1 MKVACSKVLIA
12 FVIGALPLLSAGQNL
27 TGIWRGYFITE
38 RGENYRLEFQ
48 IKETKSHAVSG
59 VSYSYLDTRFY
70 GKSTM
75 MGMYAVGNQTFI
87 IQELRTIEVKSTT
100 GGGTCLMNYKL
111 TYDKSGREEFL
122 EGTYLGKSEDRLNPK
137 NNGTWGDC
145 GSGTV
150 FLRRVPTSDFYV
162 EPFLR
167 NLPKTNTHPPAKATP
182 KPTPPKT
189 PANAPEKKPVPP
201 AIKKPVEK
209 TTKLP
214 PVEIEPKKNEI
225 EVQKPVEAPR
235 VVVPKVT
242 RARDNE
248 LVQTYTVNSKEILIR
263 LYDNG
268 EIDNDTI
275 SLYLDGKLLLANKR
289 LSATPVTYTLT
300 MDASSPEH
308 TLIMV
313 AENMGR
319 IPPNTSLMIVQDGNK
334 RYQVSITSTEQK
346 NAMVR
351 FRYEEPKE

>member
-1 MKVACSKVLIA
+1 MKGACCRVLIA
-12 FVIGALPLLSAGQNL
+12 FVIGTLPLLSAGQDL

-38 RGENYRLEFQ
+38 GGENYRLEFQ
-48 IKETKSHAVSG
+48 IKETKSHSVSG

-167 NLPKTNTHPPAKATP
+167 NLPKGNSTPPKATP
-182 KPTPPKT
+182 KPAPKKT
-189 PANAPEKKPVPP
+189 PAKPP
-201 AIKKPVEK
+201 AKKTTIPPVKKPVEK

-214 PVEIEPKKNEI
+214 PVEAEPKKSEI
-225 EVQKPVEAPR
+225 EVQKPVEVPR
-235 VVVPKVT
+235 IVVPKVT
-242 RARDNE
+242 RSRENE
-248 LVQTYTVNSKEILIR
+248 LVQTYTVTSKEIMIR

-275 SLYLDGKLLLANKR
+275 SVYLDGKLLLSNKR

-319 IPPNTSLMIVQDGNK
+319 IPPNTSLMIVQDGSK